1 MRNILKLEASHLGE
15 PPGPLCQE
23 LFQTPT
29 EMTKGKAESAQ
40 NGRRGYPSVW
50 NFKEILQEIGQWRP
64 DCKRAYKSPICL
76 LWRKKK
82 KPSGAASWCSEPQPQ
97 GGPWSQKRGKK
108 CWSGSFFWECF
119 LHLGLPRA
127 GFWGT
132 HSAWKERKTKRVCC
146 GLLRK
151 EGFGGL
157 AASLATTPQ
166 KMPAAS
172 QLPAL
177 SVPLS
182 TAVLNWDPNTDKIHL
197 HCSKWRHRVTHTLLP
212 SHRLLAEW
220 KKQKSVLGRKC
231 KQAEAW
237 EHMLPHK
244 TDQPLE
250 TREKS
255 PQISRI
261 LRIGE

>member
-1 MRNILKLEASHLGE
+1 MGNILKLEASHLRE

-76 LWRKKK
+76 RWRKK

-119 LHLGLPRA
+119 PHLGLPRA

-132 HSAWKERKTKRVCC
+132 HSAWKERKPKWVCC

-151 EGFGGL
+151 RGLGGL
-157 AASLATTPQ
+157 ATSLATTPQ

-182 TAVLNWDPNTDKIHL
+182 TAVLNGDPNTDKIHL
-197 HCSKWRHRVTHTLLP
+197 HCSKWTDTELP
-212 SHRLLAEW
+212 TPCSQATSCWQNE
-220 KKQKSVLGRKC
+220 KKQKSVLGRKY

-244 TDQPLE
+244 TDQPPE